1 MKSTIKWLVG
11 GNAIAFPS
19 IIRWVTPKI
28 GIERRLKLLRHYVGR
43 QKSYAGSERI
53 NDEVAE
59 TRVAARN
66 EELRDLNRTSEDEQR
81 NRD

>member
-1 MKSTIKWLVG
+1 
-11 GNAIAFPS
+11 
-19 IIRWVTPKI
+19 VTPKI